1 MLSNSSLSTGSR
13 FAFGVTWWCVCW
25 CAWLGGTLAS
35 CLSAQDQPTA
45 FAAFPPQNQVSPS
58 QNQVGPSDAQ
68 ASAAPPREGQLAMLS
83 MLQQRVAKTPNHS
96 DSWRSLGRLQ
106 NTLGDPDAALV
117 SIRHAIQ
124 LDPYNAAAHF
134 DLGQMLRTA
143 GQRDEAQTHFDRVY
157 QIAPASLYSDQLRQQ
172 GVVNRGSSQVQLGV
186 PRVQPSAV
194 MPANSTAANG
204 ELVPA
209 ASALPSPAAAPTVQP
224 ASYSIQ
230 SFDGSDDLERRFD
243 ELESEVEAP
252 LHRLRVFFE
261 TGVLYNSNIT
271 LTPISR
277 ELAQSDGSSFQ
288 AFANPDLDW
297 KWIRTE
303 TMRMGPMFRGYFTA
317 NEQQFEQFNLAS
329 FQPGA
334 FLERDFQLGAN
345 EAIGRLEYIFANDFF
360 DGDQVGDRHSATA
373 SLTLIRPDLDAIY
386 GYLTVAQSN
395 FNDDGIDPA
404 TTSLDG
410 TTVTAGISR
419 FFQSGW
425 ERLPMYSL
433 GIDLESADTKG
444 ADYRYHSVN
453 LHGSTEWAISDRWK
467 FIPTWGVGY
476 RDYGDFTG
484 PVARDEFFW
493 RLHGRVEYAITE
505 SMAIGLVAGHDRF
518 ASDNQDY
525 DTERTEGGVVLTFT
539 R

>member
-1 MLSNSSLSTGSR
+1 MLSNSPLIRRSR
-13 FAFGVTWWCVCW
+13 IACVV
-25 CAWLGGTLAS
+25 AWLCGTLVS
-35 CLSAQDQPTA
+35 CLYAQDQPAAVQPAT
-45 FAAFPPQNQVSPS
+45 FAGFPAPQ
-58 QNQVGPSDAQ
+58 QVG
-68 ASAAPPREGQLAMLS
+68 SAAKQPSEGQLAMLS
-83 MLQQRVAKTPNHS
+83 MLQQRVTKTPNHS

-117 SIRHAIQ
+117 SIRRAIE

-134 DLGQMLRTA
+134 DLGQSLVAA
-143 GQRDEAQTHFDRVY
+143 GHGDEAQTHFDRVY
-157 QIAPASLYSDQLRQQ
+157 EIAPASSYADQLRQQ
-172 GVVNRGSSQVQLGV
+172 GVENRRSSH
-186 PRVQPSAV
+186 AV
-194 MPANSTAANG
+194 MGTPSVPPSKVQSAIGLPARAASFPDASA
-204 ELVPA
+204 LPLPA
-209 ASALPSPAAAPTVQP
+209 ASAEQSVQP

-230 SFDGSDDLERRFD
+230 SFDGSDNLEQRFD
-243 ELESEVEAP
+243 ELESEVKEP
-252 LHRLRVFFE
+252 LNRLRVFFE

-277 ELAQSDGSSFQ
+277 ELAQSDGASFQ

-303 TMRMGPMFRGYFTA
+303 TTRLGPMFRGYFTA

-334 FLERDFQLGAN
+334 FFERDFQLGQN

-360 DGDQVGDRHSATA
+360 DGDQVGGRHSATA

-386 GYLTVAQSN
+386 GYLTVAQSD
-395 FNDDGIDPA
+395 FRDDGINPA
-404 TTSLDG
+404 ATSLDG

-419 FFQSGW
+419 FFQTGW
-425 ERLPMYSL
+425 DRLPTYSL
-433 GIDLESADTKG
+433 GIDLESADTEG

-453 LHGSTEWAISDRWK
+453 LHGSTGWSISDRWK
-467 FIPTWGVGY
+467 FIPTWGIGY
-476 RDYGDFTG
+476 RDYADFTG

-493 RLHGRVEYAITE
+493 RLHGRLQYAVTDSLTL
-505 SMAIGLVAGHDRF
+505 SMVAGHDRF